1 MVGLPFGNASGRLLY
16 RLFMRPVDER
26 IRAKHGAERK
36 AWRVWRA
43 CWFGIYAVV
52 TAALVGIGSL
62 SIKPTEAE
70 RAETSK
76 SARPSA
82 TSSELTRANI
92 AATDRA
98 ASC

>member
-1 MVGLPFGNASGRLLY
+1 MKEFVRN
-16 RLFMRPVDER
+16 MN
-26 IRAKHGAERK
+26 GAERK

-52 TAALVGIGSL
+52 TALVGIGSL

-70 RAETSK
+70 RAEISK

-82 TSSELTRANI
+82 TSSELIRANI

>member
-1 MVGLPFGNASGRLLY
+1 MKEFVRN
-16 RLFMRPVDER
+16 MN
-26 IRAKHGAERK
+26 GAERK

-52 TAALVGIGSL
+52 TAALVGIGS

-82 TSSELTRANI
+82 TSSELIRANI

>member
-1 MVGLPFGNASGRLLY
+1 MKEFVRN
-16 RLFMRPVDER
+16 VN
-26 IRAKHGAERK
+26 GAECK

-43 CWFGIYAVV
+43 CWFGISAVV

-62 SIKPTEAE
+62 CIKPTEAE
-70 RAETSK
+70 RAETST

-82 TSSELTRANI
+82 TSSELIRANI

>member
-1 MVGLPFGNASGRLLY
+1 MKEFVRN
-16 RLFMRPVDER
+16 MN
-26 IRAKHGAERK
+26 GAERK

-52 TAALVGIGSL
+52 TATLVGIGSL
-62 SIKPTEAE
+62 RIKPTEAE
-70 RAETSK
+70 RAEVSE

-82 TSSELTRANI
+82 TSSGLIRANI

-98 ASC
+98 ASR

>member
-1 MVGLPFGNASGRLLY
+1 MKEFVRN
-16 RLFMRPVDER
+16 MN
-26 IRAKHGAERK
+26 GAERK

-76 SARPSA
+76 SARP

-92 AATDRA
+92 AAIDRA

>member
-1 MVGLPFGNASGRLLY
+1 MKEFVRSMN
-16 RLFMRPVDER
+16 
-26 IRAKHGAERK
+26 GAERK

-76 SARPSA
+76 SARP
-82 TSSELTRANI
+82 TSSELIRANI

>member
-1 MVGLPFGNASGRLLY
+1 MKEFVRN
-16 RLFMRPVDER
+16 MN
-26 IRAKHGAERK
+26 GAERK

-43 CWFGIYAVV
+43 CWFGIDAVV

-82 TSSELTRANI
+82 TSSELIRANI

>member
-1 MVGLPFGNASGRLLY
+1 MKEFVRN
-16 RLFMRPVDER
+16 MN
-26 IRAKHGAERK
+26 GAERK

-70 RAETSK
+70 RAETSNPRDPGDVFRVDK
-76 SARPSA
+76 GQYCGNRQGRVMLA
-82 TSSELTRANI
+82 T
-92 AATDRA
+92 
-98 ASC
+98 